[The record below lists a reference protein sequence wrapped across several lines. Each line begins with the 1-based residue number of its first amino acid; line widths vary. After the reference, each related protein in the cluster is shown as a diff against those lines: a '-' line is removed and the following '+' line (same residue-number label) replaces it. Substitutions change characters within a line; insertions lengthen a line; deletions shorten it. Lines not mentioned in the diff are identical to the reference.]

1 MTTTSVEP
9 ARRQGARRWR
19 TRGVRLLRQGVRLA
33 LALAL
38 TFPLTVAIVHLA
50 GVRAWPFELLHHFV
64 VQAGMIAVAIAV
76 AALLAGAP
84 RVLLPAAGLA
94 LFFAVVWLT
103 APLPAPTLAIAS
115 ASPAQGAPALAP
127 EAMPAVAPARSLSL
141 ITNNVYIANRRLD
154 DLTQWLRTRPADVV
168 VLQEVAPKLIKRLR
182 EADDGYPYRLV
193 AEESYEGYED
203 YKMWHFGGERSG
215 ADSRNGWRSS
225 EATVVLSVWPII
237 ERRMPEPQTR
247 AWQMSQVRLDMGDG
261 LQPWIV
267 VVHPPSPVIAGNLPL
282 RDRIFGELAATVG
295 QLDGSVIVA
304 GDFNATPYTPA
315 FRAFAEGAGL
325 ASFERFPATYPSRL
339 RDLGLPIDHVLVRD
353 ARLVDLQAIPPIGS
367 DHRPLSARILLP
379 AG

>member
-9 ARRQGARRWR
+9 ADRQRARRWR
-19 TRGVRLLRQGVRLA
+19 ARGVRLMRRGVHLA

-38 TFPLTVAIVHLA
+38 AFPVTVAIVHVA

-64 VQAGMIAVAIAV
+64 VQAGIIAAAIAV
-76 AALLAGAP
+76 VALLAGAP

-94 LFFAVVWLT
+94 LFFAVVWVT

-115 ASPAQGAPALAP
+115 ASPAQGALPPATTL
-127 EAMPAVAPARSLSL
+127 AVAPARPLSL
-141 ITNNVYIANRRLD
+141 ITNNVYIVNRRLD

-168 VLQEVAPKLIKRLR
+168 VLQEVAPGLIQRLR
-182 EADDGYPYRLV
+182 QADDGYPYRLI
-193 AEESYEGYED
+193 AEDSYAGYED
-203 YKMWHFGGERSG
+203 YKMLGLGGERSG
-215 ADSRNGWRSS
+215 ADRGNGWRSS

-237 ERRMPEPQTR
+237 ERRMPDPQTR
-247 AWQMSQVRLDMGDG
+247 AWQMSQVRLDMGNG

-267 VVHPPSPVIAGNLPL
+267 VVHPPSPVVAGNLPL
-282 RDRIFGELAATVG
+282 RDRIFSELAATVS
-295 QLDGSVIVA
+295 QLEGPVIVA

-315 FRAFAEGAGL
+315 FRAFAESAGL
-325 ASFERFPATYPSRL
+325 ASFERFPATYPNRL

-353 ARLVDLQAIPPIGS
+353 ARLVDLQAIPSIGS
-367 DHRPLSARILLP
+367 DHRALSARILLP